1 MQILCVSGYAA
12 WNKVSQHKMPSHHL
26 FGVHE
31 LIDHYE
37 EHGEGEIRGILKNDA
52 FHEGGYVDFF
62 LWKVGKKNI
71 VSQVIEL
78 LQKSKNYDLIYDQLN
93 RCSIYL
99 GFLRKIG
106 MLKCKLLTIMHHPP
120 YDVQLRVS
128 DSDGYIFFNEDYRKL
143 AETVCPKKKN
153 KYFVNE
159 WMPDIEWYDKIPA
172 SENFATDAFYI
183 DNGKSRRDRKTL
195 IAAAEMAKIRV
206 DYAGIVNE
214 TEGYAR
220 AYSVDLKDDVGM
232 VSRLRKYSAVIVPV
246 LENKKY
252 KIGPL
257 GVTSFLDC
265 IALNLPVIASD
276 NVCFA
281 EEIKKYGLGVVYKT
295 GEVESLVIALND
307 VKKNCSLYRKNM
319 EEYKKDKGM
328 HIYANNLKS
337 IINILRGVEREK
349 R

>member
-37 EHGEGEIRGILKNDA
+37 ECGEDEIRGILKNDA
-52 FHEGGYVDFF
+52 FQEDGYVDFF
-62 LWKVGKKNI
+62 LWKPEKKNI

-78 LQKSKNYDLIYDQLN
+78 LKKSKNYDLIYDQLN

-120 YDVQLRVS
+120 YDVQFRLT

-143 AETVCPKKKN
+143 AEAACPSKKN
-153 KYFVNE
+153 KLFVNE

-172 SENFATDAFYI
+172 SENFTTDAFYI

-195 IAAAEMAKIRV
+195 IAAAKMAKIRV
-206 DYAGIVNE
+206 DYAGSVNE

-220 AYSVDLKDDVGM
+220 AYSVDLKDDIGM
-232 VSRLRKYSAVIVPV
+232 VSRLKKYHAVIVPV

-265 IALNLPVIASD
+265 IALKLPVIASD

-281 EEIKKYGLGVVYKT
+281 EEIEKYELGIIYKT
-295 GEVESLVIALND
+295 GDAYSL
-307 VKKNCSLYRKNM
+307 KKAIKTMKN
-319 EEYKKDKGM
+319 KKVQEAM
-328 HIYANNLKS
+328 RTNIMQYQQNKS
-337 IINILRGVEREK
+337 IQVYSEK
-349 R
+349 LIEIIDKI